1 MACGATLKRSLEFDP
16 VHSPGRSPK
25 RLCMPK
31 DLLSPAAMAKQQ
43 QFTQAVTSNT
53 NVCEATQK
61 LVNSKY
67 IFFLV

>member
-31 DLLSPAAMAKQQ
+31 DLLSPTALAKQQ
-43 QFTQAVTSNT
+43 QFQVANTST
-53 NVCEATQK
+53 SVCEATHKYANSKDFK
-61 LVNSKY
+61 LV
-67 IFFLV
+67 